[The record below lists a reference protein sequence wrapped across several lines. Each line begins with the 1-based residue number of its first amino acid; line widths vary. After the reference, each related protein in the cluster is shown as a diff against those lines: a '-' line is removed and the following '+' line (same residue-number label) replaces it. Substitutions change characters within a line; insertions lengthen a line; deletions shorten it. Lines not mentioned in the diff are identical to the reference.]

1 MQNKYVLPILE
12 EFKISIKKSMHAKKF
27 CLFIFHAIILNTH
40 FAQVL
45 LASFTYSTG
54 CIEGIVSSI
63 GCFNCKKW
71 VDSLATYAIIHDNF
85 LSSLV
90 SRGYIKA
97 MGKLNITLHNSST
110 QICASIYIRLST
122 VQLKAYSHACR

>member
-1 MQNKYVLPILE
+1 
-12 EFKISIKKSMHAKKF
+12 MHAKKF
-27 CLFIFHAIILNTH
+27 CLFIFHAVILNTH
-40 FAQVL
+40 FARVL
-45 LASFTYSTG
+45 LASSTYSTG

-71 VDSLATYAIIHDNF
+71 VDSLATYAIIHGNF

-90 SRGYIKA
+90 EVIKA

-110 QICASIYIRLST
+110 QICASIRLST
-122 VQLKAYSHACR
+122 VQLKAYSHAGDAV